1 MDVHIYMDVHVYTNC
16 SVNVSVY
23 WTVFHWLFDFQLRPG
38 ALTQS
43 KLRMK
48 DDFQHGFQNRRAYA
62 SKMQT
67 LTQSK
72 LRTIPNFNRTMVYL
86 NNRAFR
92 PPHICGPTFLILTT
106 KSVQWKLLPTKR
118 KQQHIGVGG
127 RREASCIYRSRY
139 RYRYRYRYWYRYR
152 YRYRY
157 RYIL

>member
-16 SVNVSVY
+16 SVNVNVY
-23 WTVFHWLFDFQLRPG
+23 WTMFHWLFAFQLRPG

-48 DDFQHGFQNRRAYA
+48 NDFQHGFQNRRAYA

-72 LRTIPNFNRTMVYL
+72 LRTIPNFNRAMVYL
-86 NNRAFR
+86 NNRAFC
-92 PPHICGPTFLILTT
+92 PSHICAPTFLILTT
-106 KSVQWKLLPTKR
+106 KSVQQKLLPTKR

-127 RREASCIYRSRY
+127 RREASCIYI
-139 RYRYRYRYWYRYR
+139 
-152 YRYRY
+152 
-157 RYIL
+157 YITYGSARVSIGPQESV